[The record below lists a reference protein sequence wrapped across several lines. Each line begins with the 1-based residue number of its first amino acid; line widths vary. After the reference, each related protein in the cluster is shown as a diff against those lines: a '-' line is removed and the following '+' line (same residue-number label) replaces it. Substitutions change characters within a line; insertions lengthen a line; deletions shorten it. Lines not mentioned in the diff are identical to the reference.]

1 MVSVIRDHE
10 NIVNKSRDRIK
21 RLEQKTATSAA
32 KYSKE
37 LSMRMNEP
45 IRKCYQNEK
54 KCDAEVRTLIT
65 ESTALLELNQQWKN
79 KIESFD
85 QALRE
90 LGDVQAYTY
99 AIERET
105 RILLNVTN
113 KIMTANKNQSP
124 NESIETETTEKEPS
138 ETTE

>member
-1 MVSVIRDHE
+1 MSD
-10 NIVNKSRDRIK
+10 
-21 RLEQKTATSAA
+21 L
-32 KYSKE
+32 E

-54 KCDAEVRTLIT
+54 KCDSEVRTLIT
-65 ESTALLELNQQWKN
+65 ESASLLELNQQWKT

-113 KIMTANKNQSP
+113 KIMAANKSQ
-124 NESIETETTEKEPS
+124 PS
-138 ETTE
+138 DCLLYTSDAADE

>member
-1 MVSVIRDHE
+1 MASVC
-10 NIVNKSRDRIK
+10 S
-21 RLEQKTATSAA
+21 
-32 KYSKE
+32 E

-54 KCDAEVRTLIT
+54 KCDSEVRTLIT
-65 ESTALLELNQQWKN
+65 ESVSLLELNQQWKT

-113 KIMTANKNQSP
+113 KIMKVNKSQPS
-124 NESIETETTEKEPS
+124 ESIEAKTSVKEPEITQS
-138 ETTE
+138 

>member
-1 MVSVIRDHE
+1 MNEPIRKCYHE

-65 ESTALLELNQQWKN
+65 ESASLLELNQQWKT

-113 KIMTANKNQSP
+113 KIMKVNKSQPS
-124 NESIETETTEKEPS
+124 ESIEAKTSVKEP
-138 ETTE
+138 EITQ

>member
-1 MVSVIRDHE
+1 
-10 NIVNKSRDRIK
+10 
-21 RLEQKTATSAA
+21 
-32 KYSKE
+32 
-37 LSMRMNEP
+37 MRMNEP

-65 ESTALLELNQQWKN
+65 ESAALLELNQQWKN

-113 KIMTANKNQSP
+113 KIMEANKSQLQASENASSEAPDKDPDLTQS
-124 NESIETETTEKEPS
+124 
-138 ETTE
+138 

>member
-1 MVSVIRDHE
+1 
-10 NIVNKSRDRIK
+10 
-21 RLEQKTATSAA
+21 
-32 KYSKE
+32 
-37 LSMRMNEP
+37 MRMNEP

-65 ESTALLELNQQWKN
+65 ESAALLELNQQWKN

-113 KIMTANKNQSP
+113 KIMDANKSQLQASENASSEATDK
-124 NESIETETTEKEPS
+124 ESNITPS
-138 ETTE
+138 

>member
-1 MVSVIRDHE
+1 MLNS
-10 NIVNKSRDRIK
+10 
-21 RLEQKTATSAA
+21 
-32 KYSKE
+32 E

-65 ESTALLELNQQWKN
+65 ESASLLELNQQWKT

-113 KIMTANKNQSP
+113 KIMAANKNP
-124 NESIETETTEKEPS
+124 PS
-138 ETTE
+138 EDIQAKTEVADKETDKKPDITQS

>member
-1 MVSVIRDHE
+1 MCD
-10 NIVNKSRDRIK
+10 
-21 RLEQKTATSAA
+21 L
-32 KYSKE
+32 E

-65 ESTALLELNQQWKN
+65 ESASLLELNQQWKT

-105 RILLNVTN
+105 RILLNVHFLMN
-113 KIMTANKNQSP
+113 HFSHCCANLIGKNQLRGLTL
-124 NESIETETTEKEPS
+124 N
-138 ETTE
+138 